1 MNSSAPTA
9 RALRTDKSAPY
20 DVIVCGGGHAGCE
33 AALAAARMGA
43 DTLLLTGNL
52 DTIAQLS
59 CNPAIGGL
67 AKGHIVR
74 EIDALGGEMAVN
86 ADTTAIQLRLLNA
99 SKGEAVQAPRAQ
111 CDKKAYQFR
120 MKHTLELQK
129 NLTIFQAVVDG
140 LILKEG
146 VVQGVKTNLDADFFG
161 KTVILTTGTFLRGT
175 LHIGL
180 NQNEGGRLGDFSAR
194 HLSGNLEQAGI
205 RMERFKTGTPARIAG
220 HSIDFSKCQEQKG
233 DPAPTFFAFYDTRT
247 DDPMFHMEQL
257 FEASNGLFHVE
268 QSPWRKLGWHPGEN
282 QISCWITH
290 TGPDTGAIIK
300 ENLHL
305 SPLYS
310 GLIKGVGPRYCP
322 SIEDKFVKFPHKD
335 SHRLFLEPEGIN
347 TDEWYINGFSTSL
360 PLAAQQAM
368 LRSVPGLE
376 NAVMVRPAYAVE
388 YDYAPPTQLQPSLE
402 SRVVENLFCAG
413 QINGTSGYEEAAG
426 QGLVAGVNAVLKLK
440 GEPPLILRRDES
452 YLGVLIDD
460 LVTKGTTEPYRM
472 FTSRAEYR
480 LLLNHASA
488 EIRMLPHAKRYGLL
502 DAQRLRRIEEKAR
515 AVSEYSQL
523 FEVEKVKGGT
533 LAQALRR
540 LNEEDPIDEEIL
552 PASFKALAL
561 STRQEIIYRVRYK
574 GYIDRERRGIE
585 KMRHLENIRLPKDLD
600 YAKIRGLRIESAQ
613 KLTQMRP
620 ENLSQASRISGVGP
634 ADISL
639 LMVYLKTFSRE

>member
-233 DPAPTFFAFYDTRT
+233 DPAPTFFAFYDTR
-247 DDPMFHMEQL
+247 EEGRGRVAL
-257 FEASNGLFHVE
+257 
-268 QSPWRKLGWHPGEN
+268 
-282 QISCWITH
+282 
-290 TGPDTGAIIK
+290 
-300 ENLHL
+300 
-305 SPLYS
+305 
-310 GLIKGVGPRYCP
+310 
-322 SIEDKFVKFPHKD
+322 
-335 SHRLFLEPEGIN
+335 LFLA
-347 TDEWYINGFSTSL
+347 F
-360 PLAAQQAM
+360 
-368 LRSVPGLE
+368 
-376 NAVMVRPAYAVE
+376 
-388 YDYAPPTQLQPSLE
+388 
-402 SRVVENLFCAG
+402 
-413 QINGTSGYEEAAG
+413 
-426 QGLVAGVNAVLKLK
+426 
-440 GEPPLILRRDES
+440 
-452 YLGVLIDD
+452 
-460 LVTKGTTEPYRM
+460 
-472 FTSRAEYR
+472 
-480 LLLNHASA
+480 
-488 EIRMLPHAKRYGLL
+488 
-502 DAQRLRRIEEKAR
+502 
-515 AVSEYSQL
+515 
-523 FEVEKVKGGT
+523 
-533 LAQALRR
+533 
-540 LNEEDPIDEEIL
+540 
-552 PASFKALAL
+552 
-561 STRQEIIYRVRYK
+561 
-574 GYIDRERRGIE
+574 
-585 KMRHLENIRLPKDLD
+585 
-600 YAKIRGLRIESAQ
+600 
-613 KLTQMRP
+613 
-620 ENLSQASRISGVGP
+620 
-634 ADISL
+634 
-639 LMVYLKTFSRE
+639 